1 MKTTMT
7 SLNYIIHYLEST
19 TLLQK
24 LLQKLEI
31 VFSTYLYLFLF
42 FFVKNLFFFS
52 FRPFLFDFLLFVF
65 C

>member
-31 VFSTYLYLFLF
+31 VFSTYLYLLLF
-42 FFVKNLFFFS
+42 FFVKNLFFFLS
-52 FRPFLFDFLLFVF
+52 DLFCLIFCCLFF

>member
-31 VFSTYLYLFLF
+31 VFSTYLYLLLF
-42 FFVKNLFFFS
+42 FFVKNLFFF
-52 FRPFLFDFLLFVF
+52 FFPTFFV
-65 C
+65 